1 MHLSLLSLSFL
12 IAVRWMVHFLL
23 LVHVFGYVLY
33 FVGYE
38 RQRALFSTMAAA
50 WLSIYPG
57 ETTPHL
63 ACWEAVYCTIAWA
76 RDDALFSVGG
86 RSSGTHGV
94 EAPPGINVLVERGV
108 EGEKKREVTTGRLA
122 CGSPAFIATLL
133 FDPSM
138 FALPI
143 IETQESERVGV
154 FTRQ

>member
-108 EGEKKREVTTGRLA
+108 EGKKQREVTTGRS
-122 CGSPAFIATLL
+122 GMWQPSVYSDVAF
-133 FDPSM
+133 
-138 FALPI
+138 
-143 IETQESERVGV
+143 
-154 FTRQ
+154 